1 MVVWLLCTYTIERKL
16 RGNYWTCCKTL
27 PEIFLH
33 EHCSWCWRQIERLRY
48 ICTFFSI
55 LCPPHNLQGGYTES
69 WWVAPTLTPNPIS
82 PLTFLRENS
91 EASFSQICTQDAV
104 SNFLHSSWNFISS
117 TADPGNTESIH
128 ILNQSSLL
136 DDKVHYSC
144 SYIWRY
150 AHKKGLLCVCIR
162 GIYNSH
168 GSWAPPTI

>member
-1 MVVWLLCTYTIERKL
+1 MSIAPGAGDKL
-16 RGNYWTCCKTL
+16 NVCD
-27 PEIFLH
+27 IFAH
-33 EHCSWCWRQIERLRY
+33 
-48 ICTFFSI
+48 FFSI
-55 LCPPHNLQGGYTES
+55 LCPPHNLQSGYTES

-104 SNFLHSSWNFISS
+104 SKFLHSSWNFISS